1 VCAASLYGQ
10 YGHQRFSW
18 QEACFKNPGAPYCP
32 GHDFA
37 VKPTPPGKGV
47 KPSGPA
53 PDFEPLPSTPETV
66 TPSVIVVGGI
76 DWRFV
81 DPSADAMAAFNV
93 SRISSSPMARSL
105 MVLLGAN
112 QGITAAEVEKILEGL
127 TGVEQVALSIR
138 EKRVVAW
145 VTGRL
150 TESTLPATEAGWK
163 AVRLV
168 GNAMLIGHVDAV
180 DQAVQRLAM
189 QDAWPEWTSLAEER
203 QANCE
208 FWAVGSAALVG
219 PQAVSAGVKRFSLT
233 VSIRDRLTSDVA
245 FEFNGTPSAETLQKW
260 QSTMPGATIE
270 GGMVHV
276 RMSMEAEE
284 VQQKFAPVIVSP
296 LGQRLASLVKA
307 ARYLQM
313 RDTTLLKQTRPV
325 IYGLDGGPREL
336 NQNPNR

>member
-1 VCAASLYGQ
+1 
-10 YGHQRFSW
+10 
-18 QEACFKNPGAPYCP
+18 
-32 GHDFA
+32 
-37 VKPTPPGKGV
+37 
-47 KPSGPA
+47 
-53 PDFEPLPSTPETV
+53 V

-81 DPSADAMAAFNV
+81 DPSADSMAGFNV
-93 SRISSSPMARSL
+93 SRLSSSPLARALMAQ
-105 MVLLGAN
+105 LGAS
-112 QGITAAEVEKILEGL
+112 QGITGAEIEKLFEGL
-127 TGVEQVALSIR
+127 TGVEQVALSVR
-138 EKRVVAW
+138 ENRIVAW

-150 TESTLPATEAGWK
+150 PESTLPATEAGWK

-168 GNAMLIGHVDAV
+168 GNAMLIGQVDAV

-189 QDAWPEWTSLAEER
+189 EDAWPEWTSMAEER

-219 PQAVSAGVKRFSLT
+219 PQAVNAGVKRFSLT
-233 VSIRDRLTSDVA
+233 ASIRDRLTSDVA

-276 RMSMEAEE
+276 GMSMEAEE
-284 VQQKFAPVIVSP
+284 VQQKFAPIVVSP
-296 LGQRLASLVKA
+296 LGQRLSSLVKA
-307 ARYLQM
+307 ARYLGV
-313 RDTTLLKQTRPV
+313 RDTTLRKQTRPV

-336 NQNPNR
+336 NQNPNH